1 VVLRS
6 GWIFSAGLAAM
17 ISALE
22 MGFKSA
28 LGSTL
33 RHHLIRLMSAIG
45 VFTLLG
51 VAIGDLRQGVLLVTV
66 FSFAH

>member
-1 VVLRS
+1 
-6 GWIFSAGLAAM
+6 M